1 MSIAHPLHRR
11 PALGASCSA
20 AMLLSGILAGPAF
33 AAPPTCDATLLP
45 LLSVPVNTTLTG
57 AVPKTSKAGNV
68 AYCEVSGVIGPAPS
82 RIGFS
87 VGLPTKSW
95 NGRFVMSGDGG
106 FDGTIAL
113 PQDRLAQG
121 YATANSDS
129 GHTQPVA
136 NDASWA
142 FNNRVAERNYGYRA
156 AEQTTRVAKQIIQS
170 FYRNRIAYSYFEG
183 CSTGGRQALM
193 AAQRDPQAFDGIVGG
208 SPAHDLTK
216 LAVEQNWS
224 LRQFLPDH
232 GKPGPGTISVAQS
245 LALKAAVLDKCDAN
259 DGVKDGLISNPLAC
273 HFKAEEMSCA
283 AGADPKT
290 CLSDA
295 QVKAVQNVYDGPSTS
310 WGKSLYPGK
319 PVGSEA
325 GWQFWLLPPLA
336 YQGGFT
342 FSFMNYLFFPTD
354 PGPAPGYNWFN
365 FNFDT
370 DPPQGR
376 QMAEILDA
384 VDPDLSEFRRHG
396 GKFILYHGWGDGL
409 IGAQR
414 TVQYYESVLD
424 EFHSRRKTENTIRLF
439 LAPGMDHCGAF
450 GSGLSG
456 WDRLAPLV
464 EWVEKGKAPE
474 RIVAS
479 QTLPDKSVRTRP
491 LCPYPQEARWT
502 GKGSTDE
509 AANFVCARPAK
520 EDEDNGDDRRDDRDR
535 DHE

>member
-1 MSIAHPLHRR
+1 MTCLRPPQRR
-11 PALGASCSA
+11 LAPATACSA
-20 AMLLSGILAGPAF
+20 ALLLSSVLAGPAF
-33 AAPPTCDATLLP
+33 AAPPACDAK
-45 LLSVPVNTTLTG
+45 LLSKLAVPVNTTLSG
-57 AVPKTSKAGNV
+57 AKLLTSAGV
-68 AYCEVSGVIGPAPS
+68 DYCEVSGVIGPAPS

-87 VGLPTKSW
+87 VGLPTKNW

-106 FDGTIAL
+106 FDGTVDL
-113 PQDRLAQG
+113 PKDRLAQG
-121 YATANSDS
+121 YAVANSDS
-129 GHTQPVA
+129 GHAKPPK

-142 FNNRVAERNYGYRA
+142 FNNRVTERDYGYRA

-170 FYRNRIAYSYFEG
+170 FYRERIAYSYFEG

-193 AAQRDPQAFDGIVGG
+193 AAQRDPDAFDGIVGG
-208 SPAHDLTK
+208 SPAFDLTK

-224 LRQFLPDH
+224 LRQFLPDQ

-273 HFKAEEMSCA
+273 HFRAEEMSCA

-295 QVKAVQNVYDGPSTS
+295 QVQAVQNVYDGPSTS

-325 GWQFWLLPPLA
+325 GWQFWLLPPLNF
-336 YQGGFT
+336 QGGFT
-342 FSFMNYLFFPTD
+342 FSFMNYLFFQKD
-354 PGPAPGYNWFN
+354 PGPAPGYNWFD

-370 DPPQGR
+370 DPPKGR
-376 QMAEILDA
+376 LMAEILDA
-384 VDPDLSEFRRHG
+384 VDPDLSDFRRHG

-439 LAPGMDHCGAF
+439 LAPGMDHCGLF
-450 GSGLSG
+450 ESGLSS

-464 EWVEKGKAPE
+464 QWVEKGVAPE
-474 RIVAS
+474 RIVAA
-479 QTLPDKSVRTRP
+479 QTVKGAVIRTRP

-502 GKGSTDE
+502 GQGSTDD
-509 AANFVCARPAK
+509 AANFVCARPPQEHENDQDHHHGYN
-520 EDEDNGDDRRDDRDR
+520 ED
-535 DHE
+535 